1 MIDSKSMSGKLALVT
16 GASRGIGAA
25 TAEALAAA
33 GAHVILVARTATAL
47 EEVEERIHAAGGSAT
62 IAPLDLTDGE
72 SIGKLAGAVAERWEK
87 LDILVLNAAMLGS
100 LTPVQDIDPKE
111 YSRLLS
117 LNLLSNQALIAAFDP
132 LLKRSE
138 RADVVALTSSVGG
151 EPRAFWGAYGS
162 SKAALETL
170 LGAYADET
178 AYLGRIRVH
187 IIDPGATRTRM
198 RALAFPGEEPENV
211 KPPEVVASAVLE
223 RLTADAP
230 TGEKVRVAAL
240 VAPGPAEV

>member
-1 MIDSKSMSGKLALVT
+1 MTDSTIFSGKLALVT

-25 TAEALAAA
+25 TAEALGAA
-33 GAHVILVARTATAL
+33 GAHVILVARTAPAL
-47 EEVEERIHAAGGSAT
+47 EEIEERIHAAGGTAT

-72 SIGKLAGAVAERWEK
+72 SIGKLAGAVAERWQK
-87 LDILVLNAAMLGS
+87 LDVLVLNAGMLGS

-117 LNLLSNQALIAAFDP
+117 LNLLANQAMIAAFDP
-132 LLKRSE
+132 LLR
-138 RADVVALTSSVGG
+138 RADQADIVALTSSVGA

-162 SKAALETL
+162 SKAALEAL

-178 AYLGRIRVH
+178 AHTGRMRVH

-198 RALAFPGEEPENV
+198 RALAFPGEEPEQV
-211 KPPEVVASAVLE
+211 KPPEVVAQAILA
-223 RLTADAP
+223 RLATEAT
-230 TGEKVRVAAL
+230 TGQKVRVEA
-240 VAPGPAEV
+240 

>member
-1 MIDSKSMSGKLALVT
+1 MANNEHLSGKLALVT

-33 GAHVILVARTATAL
+33 GAHVILVARTAAAL
-47 EEVEERIHAAGGSAT
+47 EQVEERIHDAGGTAT

-72 SIGKLAGAVAERWEK
+72 SIGKIAGAAAERWQK

-100 LTPVQDIDPKE
+100 LSPVQDIAPKE

-117 LNLLSNQALIAAFDP
+117 LNLLANQALIAAFDP
-132 LLKRSE
+132 LLRKAE
-138 RADVVALTSSVGG
+138 RADIVALTSSVGST
-151 EPRAFWGAYGS
+151 PRAFWGAYGS

-170 LGAYADET
+170 LSAYADET
-178 AYLGRIRVH
+178 AFTGRMRVH

-198 RALAFPGEEPENV
+198 RSLAFPGEEPESV
-211 KPPEVVASAVLE
+211 KPPEAVAQAIVE
-223 RLTADAP
+223 RLLADAP
-230 TGEKVRVAAL
+230 TGEKVRVEA
-240 VAPGPAEV
+240 

>member
-1 MIDSKSMSGKLALVT
+1 MNDSKPLAGKLALVT

-33 GAHVILVARTATAL
+33 GAHVIIVARTNSAL
-47 EEVEERIHAAGGSAT
+47 EEIEERIHAAGGTAT

-72 SIGKLAGAVAERWEK
+72 SVGKLAGAVAERWEK

-100 LTPVQDIDPKE
+100 LSPVQDIDAKE

-117 LNLLSNQALIAAFDP
+117 LNLLANQAMIAAFDP
-132 LLKRSE
+132 LLRRAEK
-138 RADVVALTSSVGG
+138 ADVIALTSSVGA

-162 SKAALETL
+162 SKAAVETL

-178 AYLGRIRVH
+178 AYTGRLRVH
-187 IIDPGATRTRM
+187 ILDPGATRTRM
-198 RALAFPGEEPENV
+198 RALAFPGDEPEKV
-211 KPPEVVASAVLE
+211 KPPEVVAAAIVE
-223 RLTADAP
+223 RIIADAP
-230 TGEKVRVAAL
+230 TGERIRVDA
-240 VAPGPAEV
+240 